1 MTDKTLIV
9 LLEGQRI
16 GVLQENAAGKHS
28 LYLRQTC
35 TGAAFSIP
43 AKKIGTMD
51 RQSGRSLYRRRSTR

>member
-28 LYLRQTC
+28 FIYDKHAP
-35 TGAAFSIP
+35 GAAFSIP